1 MTFSVAGD
9 IAYGRNFEFAGVAAT
24 IPECPAP
31 PSTPPPSPPS
41 PPPSPHP
48 PPSPPLATNVACLPI
63 RSDEALLDFS
73 GAKPQRFLHCAH
85 PPAERARIVPVPQ
98 GRACCTTTWAALP
111 VTAVRRTMKS
121 ATQTTRSSTTSAPI
135 LDAPVRPYKTRA
147 TWELVRW
154 PRTNAVPAGTG
165 VPQRPPRRA
174 SCAAFGNVFDAD
186 STSRITDGADTQID
200 LYIENTTYYHNW
212 DGGSHH
218 MQTRLNGQFAQINLD
233 GPNSDLRPGA
243 PAHETTFRFQFKR
256 RDTGQPVSIPWM
268 QFTFF
273 DFDENMLSDW
283 LVGQGAVTGD
293 GREAR
298 LRPLPPSSH

>member
-1 MTFSVAGD
+1 MLRLALLCHLSAVSAQL
-9 IAYGRNFEFAGVAAT
+9 R
-24 IPECPAP
+24 
-31 PSTPPPSPPS
+31 
-41 PPPSPHP
+41 
-48 PPSPPLATNVACLPI
+48 LATNVECLPI
-63 RSDEALLDFS
+63 RNDEALLDFS

-85 PPAERARIVPVPQ
+85 PRAERARIVPVPQ

-111 VTAVRRTMKS
+111 VTAVRRKMKT
-121 ATQTTRSSTTSAPI
+121 ATQTTRSSTTSAPILGCI

-212 DGGSHH
+212 DGGDHH

-273 DFDENMLSDW
+273 DFDENLLNDW
-283 LVGQGAVTGD
+283 MVNQGAVTGD